1 MDAEISDTKEE
12 MSNEFKDLNKRKAQ
26 KAQLQ
31 CQS

>member
-1 MDAEISDTKEE
+1 MDAEISDTKED

-26 KAQLQ
+26 LQ